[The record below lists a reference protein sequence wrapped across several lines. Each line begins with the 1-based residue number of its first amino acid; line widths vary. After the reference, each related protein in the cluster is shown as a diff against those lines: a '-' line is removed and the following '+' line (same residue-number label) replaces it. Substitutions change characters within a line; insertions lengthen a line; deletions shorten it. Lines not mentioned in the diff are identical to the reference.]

1 MTDGLLEVGRIAKA
15 HGLKGEVVVV
25 LLTNREERLAPG
37 SVLHTE
43 RGPLTVLWSTRHLG
57 RHIVAFEGVTSR
69 DGADA
74 LRNTILSAEPIED
87 AEGGDWVHDLV
98 GAAVVLVGATD
109 GDEPVG
115 VVESVQ
121 ENPASDLLV
130 LDTGALVPMT
140 FVVETT
146 SGRVVIDPPEGLFD
160 L

>member
-1 MTDGLLEVGRIAKA
+1 LPERLLEVGRIAKA
-15 HGLKGEVVVV
+15 HGLKGEVVVS
-25 LLTNREERLAPG
+25 LLTNREERVAAG

-57 RHIVAFEGVTSR
+57 RHIVAFEGVSTR
-69 DGADA
+69 EAADA
-74 LRNTILSAEPIED
+74 LRNTVLSAEPIED
-87 AEGGDWVHDLV
+87 ADGGDWVHELV
-98 GAAVVLVGATD
+98 GAVVVLVGAAF

-130 LDTGALVPMT
+130 LESGALVPMT
-140 FVVETT
+140 FVVETAP
-146 SGRVVIDPPEGLFD
+146 GRVVIDPPEGLFD